1 MRRFITIVA
10 WLCLVVPSAA
20 VASPVIAYTHAHW
33 WKGGRFVQGTRYVQ
47 NGLFVEP
54 RHQRVNRTVDLKGGW
69 AVPPYG
75 DAHNHM
81 PGPPGQVSETAMRA
95 GVFYLMNPTI
105 MASTAPALRR
115 ALRGPGKVDAVLS
128 MGAITAPGGHPE
140 PLYVDILRPRVYPNV
155 PPDKFLGDAFH
166 HVTKVSDIGPVLDR
180 LQAQGA
186 EFVKFMVLNS
196 EEFAQR
202 TNDPARR
209 GHSGLNPALVAP
221 LVAEAHRR
229 GLRVA
234 AHIETAAD
242 FRVIVAAGVDE
253 AAHMPGYYGDVGAPG
268 RYAITDADAAAAARS
283 HIVVVATASL
293 AADSNQGRPER
304 LAEAQAV
311 QRANLEKLQ
320 AAGVPVLIGTDGRPD
335 DALKEV
341 RYLVRLGVLTP
352 KAAIETLAGTTPQW
366 IFPKRHIGRI
376 EPGYEASFLVLGGD
390 PTLSIENASDI
401 RLRVKQGFEFAPRE
415 MPPTL
420 AITHINVVPMDRDA
434 VLPDRTIL
442 IAGERIVA
450 VGRGIRVPKNIPIID
465 GHGRFAMPGLW
476 DMHVH
481 VLSSSDFPQTDK
493 MLRTLLAGGV
503 TGVRDMGSTMA
514 QLQRFKA
521 ARDAGGGP
529 WPDLIGAGP
538 VINGPATPWSRPN
551 EAHVSTPAEGRK
563 VVEVQIAA
571 GSDFVKPYGGLDPAS
586 YAAVAETAHGA
597 GLILGGHLPMSLDLQ
612 TAVATGQRSIEH
624 MEIHLSKSC
633 GGTAPAKAAEEWISA
648 YGQSGL
654 AAREKVELALRAARD
669 PQRCLAL
676 LKRMASA
683 PVWWTPTLV
692 LDFADPS
699 FVDAEFVSAVGEEGA
714 AACRSG
720 SSSIEKAPADLR
732 RRALRAELADVG
744 IAHRVGVKIL
754 AGTDMPTPCEAPLA
768 SLHRELGLFV
778 RAGMTPFEALETA
791 TVEPARYFGRADLGT
806 LKAGNIAD
814 IVLLNR
820 NPLRDL
826 SALSSVQD
834 VVLHGQIVQAKQ
846 QRH

>member
-10 WLCLVVPSAA
+10 WLCLLAPSAA
-20 VASPVIAYTHAHW
+20 AASPLIAYTHAHW
-33 WKGGRFVQGTRYVQ
+33 WTGSRFVQGTRYVQ
-47 NGLFVEP
+47 SGLFVEP
-54 RHQRVNRTVDLKGGW
+54 GHQRVNRTVDLKGRW
-69 AVPPYG
+69 VVPPYA

-81 PGPPGQVSETAMRA
+81 PGPPDQVSETATRA

-166 HVTKVSDIGPVLDR
+166 YVTKASDIGPVLNR
-180 LQAQGA
+180 LQSQGA
-186 EFVKFMVLNS
+186 EFVKIMVLNS
-196 EEFAQR
+196 EEFDQR

-253 AAHMPGYYGDVGAPG
+253 AAHMPGYYGDVGASG

-311 QRANLEKLQ
+311 QRANLEKLE
-320 AAGVPVLIGTDGRPD
+320 AAGVPLLIGTDGQPD

-341 RYLVRLGVLTP
+341 RYLVRLGVLAP
-352 KAAIETLAGTTPQW
+352 KAAIKTLTETTPQW
-366 IFPKRHIGRI
+366 IFPKRRIGRI

-390 PTLSIENASDI
+390 PTLSIENARDI
-401 RLRVKQGFEFAPRE
+401 RLWIKQGFEFTPRE
-415 MPPTL
+415 MQPTL
-420 AITHINVVPMDRDA
+420 AITHVNVVPMDRNA

-450 VGRGIRVPKNIPIID
+450 IRRDTKAPKNIPIID
-465 GHGRFAMPGLW
+465 GHRRYAMPGLW

-481 VLSSSDFPQTDK
+481 VLSSSDFPPTDK
-493 MLRTLLAGGV
+493 MLHTLLAGGV

-551 EAHVSTPAEGRK
+551 EAHVSTPAQARL
-563 VVEVQIAA
+563 VVEAQIAA
-571 GSDFVKPYGGLDPAS
+571 GSEFIKPYSGLGAAS
-586 YAAVAETAHGA
+586 YAAVADTAHGA
-597 GLILGGHLPMSLDLQ
+597 GLVLGGHLPWPIDLQ
-612 TAVATGQRSIEH
+612 TAIATGQRSVEH
-624 MEIHLSKSC
+624 MEVHLSKSC
-633 GGTAPAKAAEEWISA
+633 GSTAPAKAAEQWLAA
-648 YGQSGL
+648 YAQSGL
-654 AAREKVELALRAARD
+654 AAREKVELALRAGRN
-669 PQRCLAL
+669 PRRCRAL
-676 LKRMASA
+676 LKRMAGA
-683 PVWWTPTLV
+683 PLWWTPTLV

-699 FVDAEFVSAVGEEGA
+699 FVDDEFVKAAGEEGA
-714 AACRSG
+714 DACRSG
-720 SSSIEKAPADLR
+720 SSSIKKAPADLR
-732 RRALRAELADVG
+732 RRALDAELADVSL
-744 IAHRVGVKIL
+744 AHRAGVKIL
-754 AGTDMPTPCEAPLA
+754 AGTDMPTPCSAPLA
-768 SLHRELGLFV
+768 SLHRELELFV
-778 RAGMTPFEALETA
+778 EAGMTPFEALKTA
-791 TVEPARYFGRADLGT
+791 TREPADYFGRADLGA
-806 LKAGNIAD
+806 LKVGNVAD
-814 IVLLNR
+814 IVLLDR
-820 NPLRDL
+820 NPLRDI
-826 SALSSVQD
+826 SATHSVRD
-834 VVLHGQIVQAKQ
+834 VVLHGQVVQSRQ
-846 QRH
+846 HPR